1 MVVLVVEI
9 AADALPSKTGV
20 TLFAKRL
27 LINEDEV
34 DADVD
39 DDGVDEDACGDC
51 NDDEDDD
58 DDCDGA
64 VLTVALRCCT

>member
-34 DADVD
+34 DAD